1 MDSTWLPYA
10 LAGLAGIALGAV
22 AAWLL
27 AAAGRARAAGLLE
40 MERARR
46 IEIESQLATERR
58 RAEELGRQNAVANER
73 AERAQATIEE
83 ERRFLETTRR
93 DLEGVFRSLAASTL
107 EGTTQQ
113 FLTLAEQ
120 RFATA
125 NAAGSAALDERKVA
139 IEHLLAP
146 MRESLSRLD
155 EKTHDLERLRVDAYS
170 RLETQVQQLHAT
182 ASLLQDRTTSLATA
196 LRGGSQARG
205 RWAEITLRNLVE
217 IAGLTEHCDFE
228 EQQAQDGAR
237 PDLVVRLPGKRF
249 LAVDAKAPMNA
260 YYEAHEAADEA
271 TRKLGFAR
279 HARALQDHVKK
290 LADRE
295 YGRKISGSLDVV
307 VMFLPGEPFL
317 TAAFAE
323 DPDLQ
328 LRALR
333 SRVLLTTP
341 ATLLALLRT
350 AAHLWQEGTLAENA
364 QRIGEVAHTL
374 YERVANF
381 AEHLGRVGKH
391 LEQTNRAYNDA
402 VGSFDTRLRPLGG
415 RLEELKVAEGMRKK
429 IETPQRVED
438 SARGVASWSETKE
451 LPFGGDGDVES

>member
-1 MDSTWLPYA
+1 
-10 LAGLAGIALGAV
+10 
-22 AAWLL
+22 
-27 AAAGRARAAGLLE
+27 
-40 MERARR
+40 MERWR

-58 RAEELGRQNAVANER
+58 CAEDLDGKTPWRMS

-83 ERRFLETTRR
+83 ERRFLEGARR

-113 FLTLAEQ
+113 FLALAEQ

-146 MRESLSRLD
+146 MRESLLRLD
-155 EKTHDLERLRVDAYS
+155 EKTHDIERLRVDAYS

-249 LAVDAKAPMNA
+249 LAGRQAMNA
-260 YYEAHEAADEA
+260 YYEAHEAADEDP
-271 TRKLGFAR
+271 
-279 HARALQDHVKK
+279 Q
-290 LADRE
+290 
-295 YGRKISGSLDVV
+295 GR
-307 VMFLPGEPFL
+307 
-317 TAAFAE
+317 
-323 DPDLQ
+323 
-328 LRALR
+328 LRR
-333 SRVLLTTP
+333 
-341 ATLLALLRT
+341 ATLSCRT
-350 AAHLWQEGTLAENA
+350 T
-364 QRIGEVAHTL
+364 
-374 YERVANF
+374 
-381 AEHLGRVGKH
+381 
-391 LEQTNRAYNDA
+391 
-402 VGSFDTRLRPLGG
+402 
-415 RLEELKVAEGMRKK
+415 
-429 IETPQRVED
+429 
-438 SARGVASWSETKE
+438 
-451 LPFGGDGDVES
+451 